1 MTILIALLRGIN
13 VGGHNKLPMQALRT
27 LTEAQGASDVSTYI
41 QSGNIV
47 FRSPK
52 TGAKSFAKKLRAA
65 IHKDFGFEPDILMLD
80 HNMLGVVIKSN
91 PFAAINDDPSK
102 LHVLFLTQ
110 PADKKRLK
118 DVEALLL
125 NDEQVKAVRSA
136 IYFHAPAGIG
146 RSKAAEKLGR
156 VFSDG
161 TSRNWRTCLKLEE
174 MADALV
180 RA

>member
-1 MTILIALLRGIN
+1 MTILIALLRGVN
-13 VGGHNKLPMQALRT
+13 VGGHNKLPMQTLRSI
-27 LTEAQGASDVSTYI
+27 TEAQGAKDISTYI

-47 FRSPK
+47 FRSPR
-52 TGAKSFAKKLRAA
+52 ASAISFQKKLRAA
-65 IHKDFGFEPDILMLD
+65 IHKHFGFKPEILMLD
-80 HNMLGVVIKSN
+80 RDMLGAVIKSN
-91 PFAAINDDPSK
+91 PLAAIGGDPSK

-118 DVEALLL
+118 EVEALLS
-125 NDEQVKAVRSA
+125 NDEQIKTVGPA

-161 TSRNWRTCLKLEE
+161 TGRNWRTCLKLEE
-174 MADALV
+174 MADAL
-180 RA
+180 A